1 MTTHRFPLIAI
12 MDEVNGEN
20 KENNNDGDGC
30 EEEDD
35 E

>member
-1 MTTHRFPLIAI
+1 MNSAIIAI

-20 KENNNDGDGC
+20 KENNNDGDAC